1 LTNDGNDRTLATK
14 GSRITIDIQ
23 GVLMFKRLSLIAGA
37 VAAAALMVAPV
48 GSAAKPTDPGQGGR
62 CIAAGV
68 GTLVDAGLI
77 TQAAEGTLDYA
88 AFGTNGAGL
97 VRLALPVGSFI
108 PLNQVISLHRT
119 NPELFA
125 WCDSV

>member
-1 LTNDGNDRTLATK
+1 METTRNRLA
-14 GSRITIDIQ
+14 DE
-23 GVLMFKRLSLIAGA
+23 RLEDHHTTYRGYGCSSVSVSLQVA
-37 VAAAALMVAPV
+37 VAAAALMAAPV
-48 GSAAKPTDPGQGGR
+48 SSAAKPADPGQGGR

>member
-1 LTNDGNDRTLATK
+1 
-14 GSRITIDIQ
+14 
-23 GVLMFKRLSLIAGA
+23 MFKRLSLIAGA

-48 GSAAKPTDPGQGGR
+48 GPCAAKPADPGQGGR

-77 TQAAEGTLDYA
+77 TQAAGGTLDYA

-125 WCDSV
+125 ACDSV

>member
-1 LTNDGNDRTLATK
+1 
-14 GSRITIDIQ
+14 
-23 GVLMFKRLSLIAGA
+23 MFKRLGLIAGV

-48 GSAAKPTDPGQGGR
+48 ASAAKPSNPGQGGR

-68 GTLVDAGLI
+68 GTLVGAGLI
-77 TQAAEGTLDYA
+77 TQAAKGQLDYA
-88 AFGTNGAGL
+88 QFGTNGAGL
-97 VRLALPVGSFI
+97 IRLALPAGSFI

-125 WCDSV
+125 WCDNV

>member
-1 LTNDGNDRTLATK
+1 
-14 GSRITIDIQ
+14 
-23 GVLMFKRLSLIAGA
+23 MFKRLSLIAGV

-48 GSAAKPTDPGQGGR
+48 GSAAKPANPGEGGR

-68 GTLVDAGLI
+68 GTLVEAGLI
-77 TQAAEGTLDYA
+77 TQAAQGTLDYA

-97 VRLALPVGSFI
+97 IRLALPAGSFI
-108 PLNQVISLHRT
+108 PLNEVIALHRT

-125 WCDSV
+125 WCDNV